1 MGEHGYYIGMILQIT
16 CMYIFIYIY
25 VYMCIYMYICIYKFT
40 RNAHNA
46 KYITHAHIY
55 IYNYIYIRI
64 YLVSMAS
71 LPMYYVVCQRI
82 HQRFPGAIRRC
93 FTLGAPLSG
102 LKDVRLIAPWCSGR
116 LGMCAGLFM
125 AWLIVYK
132 CITICIDIFSIN
144 SVLTDINSV
153 CLIHVL
159 K

>member
-1 MGEHGYYIGMILQIT
+1 
-16 CMYIFIYIY
+16 
-25 VYMCIYMYICIYKFT
+25 
-40 RNAHNA
+40 
-46 KYITHAHIY
+46 
-55 IYNYIYIRI
+55 
-64 YLVSMAS
+64 MAS
-71 LPMYYVVCQRI
+71 LPMYYGVCQRI